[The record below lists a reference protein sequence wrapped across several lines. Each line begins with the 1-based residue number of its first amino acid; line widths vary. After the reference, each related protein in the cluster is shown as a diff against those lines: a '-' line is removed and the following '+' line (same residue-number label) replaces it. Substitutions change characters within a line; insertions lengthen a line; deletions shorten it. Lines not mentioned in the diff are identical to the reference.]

1 MSAGQARNPWRRSGH
16 GAVRIADVLRDR
28 FREIFGKRGFAEMRL
43 ITHWPEIVGEAFAAS
58 TLPVK
63 VSRSRS
69 GTGSTLT
76 VQVNGAL
83 APVLQMQT
91 PEIMRR
97 INAYYGYSA
106 ITEISLTQT
115 SSATPG
121 IPVKRHQGKSRG
133 ADDGGLEPLPEDVQN
148 AIEHIE
154 NTDLRRAI
162 TAFGENVYRQHR
174 QDSRR
179 RQEMEGNK
187 T

>member
-1 MSAGQARNPWRRSGH
+1 MSASQARNPRRRSGH

-91 PEIMRR
+91 PEMMRR
-97 INAYYGYSA
+97 INAYYGYPA

-121 IPVKRHQGKSRG
+121 IPVRRHPGESRG
-133 ADDGGLEPLPEDVQN
+133 AESVPEPLPEDVQN
-148 AIEHIE
+148 AIDHIE
-154 NTDLRRAI
+154 NTDLRRAV
-162 TAFGENVYRQHR
+162 TAFGESVYRQHR

-179 RQEMEGNK
+179 RQEMEGK
-187 T
+187 KA

>member
-1 MSAGQARNPWRRSGH
+1 M
-16 GAVRIADVLRDR
+16 LRDR

-76 VQVNGAL
+76 VLVNGAV

-91 PEIMRR
+91 PEMMRR
-97 INAYYGYSA
+97 INAYYGYPA
-106 ITEISLTQT
+106 ITGISLTQT
-115 SSATPG
+115 SSAMPG
-121 IPVKRHQGKSRG
+121 IPVRRHPAESRG
-133 ADDGGLEPLPEDVQN
+133 VEGVLEPLPEDVQN
-148 AIEHIE
+148 AIDHIE

-162 TAFGENVYRQHR
+162 TAFGESVYRQHR

-179 RQEMEGNK
+179 RQEMEGK
-187 T
+187 ET

>member
-1 MSAGQARNPWRRSGH
+1 MSASQARYQRRRSGH

-91 PEIMRR
+91 PEMMRR
-97 INAYYGYSA
+97 INAYYGYPA
-106 ITEISLTQT
+106 IREISLTQT

-121 IPVKRHQGKSRG
+121 IPTRRHPAESRG
-133 ADDGGLEPLPEDVQN
+133 AEGVLEPLPEDVQD
-148 AIEHIE
+148 AIDHIE

-174 QDSRR
+174 QDIRS
-179 RQEMEGNK
+179 RQELEGNK